1 MLQQLS
7 KRLLLGLSFTFLI
20 ATTGYSAPQAGVTKE
35 ALSEFIERNKGASV
49 GNTEPPIPPETPTG
63 TEQIEKQDTDSDGD
77 SQQVDTEVSKEPGSE
92 RIKQTPSESLVA
104 LLTFKSLSSE
114 FHQQTYDESGSLIDQ
129 TNGRFWLEQPN
140 KFRWEVE
147 HPYQQVITS
156 DGDKVTTFD
165 PDLDQAIIQSIE
177 QIIGTSP
184 AKILGQPEAIEK
196 LYKISLQPVSNAASK
211 VAAFVLSPLEK
222 DDGIDRIE
230 LFFLNQVIQRI
241 TFKDGLGQTTN
252 VVLSDISVGEAIDLK
267 TFQQELPK
275 EVEI

>member
-49 GNTEPPIPPETPTG
+49 PAAEFTTESAAEAEGPTEPEQLEDTG
-63 TEQIEKQDTDSDGD
+63 NEN
-77 SQQVDTEVSKEPGSE
+77 
-92 RIKQTPSESLVA
+92 IKQTPSESLVA
-104 LLTFKSLSSE
+104 LLSFKALSSD

-147 HPYQQVITS
+147 HPYLQVITS

-184 AKILGQPEAIEK
+184 AKLLGQPAAIEK
-196 LYKISLQPVSNAASK
+196 LYKIALQPVSNPSNK

-222 DDGIDRIE
+222 DEGIDRIE

-275 EVEI
+275 EVEILDQR